1 MPETYQLLT
10 NLHDPGGNFVANVF
24 HYSLSEAGSATPF
37 EYAQALIAKWI
48 LDLQTKY
55 LKLLGNDTVFDFISA
70 KRVSGTGGPSAFAI
84 VQAIGQGAHGS
95 DAAGLAA
102 DVQWQTASGNNRP
115 GHTYI
120 APVPQNAW
128 DAGAWA
134 APFTTDVAA
143 WILQMKNSMTL
154 AGALGT
160 ADFGVFTRKG
170 KIFNGVKEGQLLP
183 KPTMLNKRTVPV
195 I

>member
-1 MPETYQLLT
+1 MPNTYQLIA
-10 NLHDPGGNFVANVF
+10 NLHDPGGNFVANVW
-24 HYSLSEAGSATPF
+24 HYSLSESGAGTPF
-37 EYAQALIAKWI
+37 EYAQALLNQWTST
-48 LDLQTKY
+48 LQTKF
-55 LKLLGNDTVFDFISA
+55 LKLLGNDTILDFITA

-84 VQAIGQGAHGS
+84 IQAIGGGAHGS
-95 DAAGLAA
+95 ETAGLAA

-120 APVPQNAW
+120 APVPQQAW
-128 DAGAWA
+128 DAGSWVT
-134 APFTTDVAA
+134 PFTTDVAA
-143 WILQMKNSMTL
+143 WILQMKASMTL
-154 AGALGT
+154 SGGLGT